1 MFSSHG
7 QWYKVLLLTFIPLF
21 FLVSGCTSTQ
31 NGTTGSANI
40 QENVMTVKGK
50 VQKISPEEG
59 LMVVSPPKG
68 DRVTLKFTEQT
79 PVKGGTVKDITRFQP
94 VQVSYTIEGEQ
105 NVIVSIEILPQGSC
119 GGS

>member
-1 MFSSHG
+1 MFASHD
-7 QWYKVLLLTFIPLF
+7 QWYKVLFLTFLPLF

-31 NGTTGSANI
+31 NGTSGSATI

-68 DRVTLKFTEQT
+68 DRVTLQFTEQT
-79 PVKGGTVKDITRFQP
+79 PVKGGSIKEISRFQP
-94 VQVSYTIEGEQ
+94 VR
-105 NVIVSIEILPQGSC
+105 VIYSVEAGVNIAVSIEILPQGSC